1 MFAVNDGTIYYLL
14 YCSFCK
20 SLQLCCKDNQKYNY
34 AQVFDNYFLIN
45 LKKLSFLS
53 IFNYLC
59 SIKFNFLFNF
69 VFRRKAVHNFEFKV
83 KIYYLHKNEL
93 VREDKLFC
101 FLYGYGFYN
110 FFLYL
115 LLITS

>member
-1 MFAVNDGTIYYLL
+1 MHKYLIII
-14 YCSFCK
+14 
-20 SLQLCCKDNQKYNY
+20 
-34 AQVFDNYFLIN
+34 FLIN

-101 FLYGYGFYN
+101 FFGGYVV
-110 FFLYL
+110 
-115 LLITS
+115 

>member
-1 MFAVNDGTIYYLL
+1 MHKYLIII
-14 YCSFCK
+14 
-20 SLQLCCKDNQKYNY
+20 
-34 AQVFDNYFLIN
+34 FLIN